1 MTIGRLSIGA
11 SSTYKVAEPWS
22 EIDWRKVARN
32 VYRLQMRIAKARKL
46 GKHGKVKALQ
56 WLLTKSRYAK
66 LLAVRRV
73 TTSQGS
79 KTAGVDG
86 KVWTT
91 SKDKY
96 TATTSLKRKGYKPQ
110 PLRRIYIPKR
120 NGGLRP
126 LSIPTIHD
134 RAMQA
139 LHLMALEPIAET
151 TGDRNSYGFRRE
163 RSTQDA
169 LEQCYIVLARKVS
182 PEWILEADIK
192 SCFDKIS
199 HKWLLDNIPMDKKV
213 LQSWLKVG
221 HIYRKT
227 LYMDNAGTPQG
238 GVISPV
244 LANMALDGLEAT
256 IQQACPKKS
265 KVNYI
270 RYADDFV
277 VTATTPEMIQNRI
290 KPAIEGYLQQRGLML
305 SETKTKIT
313 HIEEGFNF
321 LGFNIRKYNGK
332 FLSKPSK
339 ESVKLFLKGVK
350 VLIKKSYGWKAAEL
364 ITLLNPKIKGWAN
377 YYKATA
383 AKATFGKIDDVVYH
397 AVMNWVMRKHSN
409 HARRKTVARYFRCRG
424 GFRRWIFSDHVKKRN
439 GAKILVCLTKMMD
452 VMIQRHV
459 KIRAEVN
466 PFDAQY
472 KEYLQKRR
480 LWKIWVNERQRRR
493 NLRNYTLTGQ
503 SLPAK

>member
-1 MTIGRLSIGA
+1 MIIDKLSIGA
-11 SSTYKVAEPWS
+11 SSACKAAVPWS
-22 EIDWRKVARN
+22 KIDWKKATRN
-32 VYRLQMRIAKARKL
+32 VYRLQMRIAKASKL

-56 WLLTKSRYAK
+56 WLLTKSRCAK

-73 TTSQGS
+73 TTNQGS

-86 KVWTT
+86 KIWTT
-91 SKDKY
+91 SGDKY
-96 TATTSLKRKGYKPQ
+96 FAVKSLKRKGYKSQ

-120 NGGLRP
+120 SGELRP
-126 LSIPTIHD
+126 LSIPTMHD

-139 LHLMALEPIAET
+139 LYSMALEPIAET

-163 RSTQDA
+163 RNAQDA
-169 LEQCYIVLARKVS
+169 IEQCYIVFARRS
-182 PEWILEADIK
+182 SAEWILEADIK

-221 HIYRKT
+221 HIYRGT
-227 LYMDNAGTPQG
+227 LYMDRAGTPQG

-256 IQQACPKKS
+256 IKQACPRRS

-277 VTATTPEMIQNRI
+277 VTAATPEIIQNRI

-305 SETKTKIT
+305 SETKTKVT

-321 LGFNIRKYNGK
+321 LGFNIRKYKGK

-339 ESVKLFLKGVK
+339 ESVKLFLKSIK
-350 VLIKKSYGWKAAEL
+350 VLIKKSYGWRAADL

-377 YYKATA
+377 YYKAVS
-383 AKATFGKIDDVVYH
+383 AKATFGTIDDVIYH
-397 AVMNWVMRKHSN
+397 TVMNWVMRKHSN

-424 GFRRWIFSDHVKKRN
+424 GFRRWIFSDHVKKKN
-439 GAKILVCLTKMMD
+439 GTKILVCLMKMMD
-452 VMIQRHV
+452 VMIQRHI

-466 PFDAQY
+466 PFDTLY
-472 KEYLQKRR
+472 REYLQKRR

-493 NLRNYTLTGQ
+493 DLRNYTSTGQ